1 MKSKTIQT
9 IQSNKMYENFSVIRV
24 YQTPK
29 VPPENKILH
38 VSNFATTRKTFKVE
52 FLKYNMIVL

>member
-38 VSNFATTRKTFKVE
+38 VSNFATTRKTFNYKVE
-52 FLKYNMIVL
+52 FLNL